1 MAARR
6 NFGQGTRS
14 RAVRLHEDRPR
25 DHGSVGG
32 ALRISRPNA
41 RFQQWEALLRS
52 RNKRQRAG
60 EFLVQGVRPISLAV
74 EHGWPVRALIH
85 DAERPLSR
93 WAAEMLASAGGERVA
108 MAPELLRELS
118 GKEQEVP
125 ELVAVVALPA
135 DELSRI
141 EMTPAFL
148 GVVFDRPTGPGN
160 IGTMVRS
167 VDAFGGAGLITTG
180 HAADPYDPKAVRA
193 STGSLM
199 AVPVVRVRSH
209 REVLDWV
216 ERERAAGHPL
226 AVVGTDEDGATDIA
240 EVDLTGP
247 TLLVIGNETS
257 GLSAGWRQGCDTM
270 ARIPI
275 GGAASS
281 LNAASAATVALYEAT
296 RQRNGRP

>member
-1 MAARR
+1 M
-6 NFGQGTRS
+6 
-14 RAVRLHEDRPR
+14 
-25 DHGSVGG
+25 
-32 ALRISRPNA
+32 LRISRPNA

-74 EHGWPVRALIH
+74 EFGWPVRALIH
-85 DAERPLSR
+85 NAERAPSR
-93 WAAEMLASAGGERVA
+93 WAARMMATSGGEQVA
-108 MAPELLRELS
+108 MAPALLRELS
-118 GKEQEVP
+118 GKEQDVP
-125 ELVAVVALPA
+125 ELVAVIALPP

-141 EMTPAFL
+141 QVTPSFL
-148 GVVFDRPTGPGN
+148 GVVFDRPTVPGN

-167 VDAFGGAGLITTG
+167 VDAFGGAGLIITG

-199 AVPVVRVRSH
+199 AVPVVRVSSH
-209 REVLDWV
+209 REVLEWV
-216 ERERAAGHPL
+216 ERERTAGHPL
-226 AVVGTDEDGATDIA
+226 TVVGTDENGASDIA
-240 EVDLTGP
+240 ELDLTGP

-257 GLSAGWRQGCDTM
+257 GLSAGWRQGCDTT

-281 LNAASAATVALYEAT
+281 LNAAGAATVTLYEAT
-296 RQRNGRP
+296 RQRRGHAGDELTSH